1 MAQKF
6 APSLMGLDFMN
17 VQEQIEG
24 LNPYA
29 YYYHIDIIDW
39 HYAKNMCVSP
49 QFIGQLR
56 QITDLPLDVH
66 IMVKDMGLDMIEAVI
81 DAGADI
87 VSLPEE
93 ELGQNVFKYISYIRE
108 RGRKVGIV
116 LGPTATL
123 EDTKYYLD
131 QVDLLTFMG
140 VTPGFAKQKLIEP
153 VLDKIRE
160 AHRIRE
166 EKGYTFET
174 QIDGGC
180 NRSTMKRVSETGVDI
195 IIMGSTCLFS
205 HDKDTAV
212 AWKKMLA
219 DYEEWVNE

>member
-6 APSLMGLDFMN
+6 APSLMGMDFMN

-108 RGRKVGIV
+108 RGR
-116 LGPTATL
+116 
-123 EDTKYYLD
+123 
-131 QVDLLTFMG
+131 
-140 VTPGFAKQKLIEP
+140 
-153 VLDKIRE
+153 
-160 AHRIRE
+160 
-166 EKGYTFET
+166 
-174 QIDGGC
+174 
-180 NRSTMKRVSETGVDI
+180 
-195 IIMGSTCLFS
+195 
-205 HDKDTAV
+205 
-212 AWKKMLA
+212 
-219 DYEEWVNE
+219 